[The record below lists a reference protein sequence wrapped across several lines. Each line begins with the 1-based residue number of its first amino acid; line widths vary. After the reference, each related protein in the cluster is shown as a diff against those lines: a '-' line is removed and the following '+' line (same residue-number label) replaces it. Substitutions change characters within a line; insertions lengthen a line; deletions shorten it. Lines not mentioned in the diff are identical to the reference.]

1 MQNAGFIIASYILTI
16 GSVLLFAV
24 VTLRRARESAKLVED
39 KYKPWI

>member
-1 MQNAGFIIASYILTI
+1 MQNAGFIIASYVLTI

>member
-16 GSVLLFAV
+16 GSVLLFAF

-39 KYKPWI
+39 KHKPWI